1 MSTERQSEESVDNE
15 QTFEMEN
22 EDTIAAVPHFPSEP
36 KDKEEF
42 NEELT
47 RVDTDPGSLEEG
59 QSAEDDLEESIRL
72 VPKIVRELVSMEDD
86 PTLPTLTFRYVTIL
100 VVAFCLLSH

>member
-1 MSTERQSEESVDNE
+1 MSTERKSEESVDNE
-15 QTFEMEN
+15 QTYEMEN
-22 EDTIAAVPHFPSEP
+22 EDTIAAFPHFPSEP

-42 NEELT
+42 NEELA
-47 RVDTDPGSLEEG
+47 RVDTDPGSLEQG

-86 PTLPTLTFRYVTIL
+86 PTLPTLTFR
-100 VVAFCLLSH
+100 